1 VTRCSTT
8 TVSFRSGRGFPNG
21 AFQAAQD
28 ALVAFLEHPIP
39 HWNDRIASNKN
50 EVIHAL
56 QLVALGGDAPDDD
69 EPEVRKVR
77 KAA

>member
-1 VTRCSTT
+1 VRSKRLKTRLL
-8 TVSFRSGRGFPNG
+8 R
-21 AFQAAQD
+21 
-28 ALVAFLEHPIP
+28 FLSIP